1 MDCLVH
7 DLLQISEVSDLVY
20 IGWELLPASPTPI
33 STISENVQSAAPRA
47 RFIRQRLE
55 PIKGFGDD
63 RTTGDSPGERCPLWV
78 EHSLQEAPFVVVRRA
93 KLLEGMIPVGVRGS
107 LRSQRYAAYLG
118 PESIRNRITP
128 EQLLRAQEW
137 LTNARSE
144 EVLALKVLADLEE
157 KLLNFPL
164 TYGPIGSIG
173 FELASG
179 YPMATSASDL
189 DLLIR
194 VPERLSMQLAQ
205 ELVTIFSG
213 NPCRVDAQLETP
225 RGAAALTEYASG
237 QRPLLLRQDNGPV
250 LVDDPWEFH
259 QAVENPCSN
268 ASFCERDSVLKF
280 STGSSQQHN

>member
-1 MDCLVH
+1 MDWLVH

-20 IGWELLPASPTPI
+20 IGWEPLSASPTPT
-33 STISENVQSAAPRA
+33 STISENGQSAAPRA

-55 PIKGFGDD
+55 SIRGFQDD
-63 RTTGDSPGERCPLWV
+63 RTKGDSPEELCPLWV

-93 KLLEGMIPVGVRGS
+93 KLFEGMIPVGVRGP
-107 LRSQRYAAYLG
+107 LRSQRYAAYLA
-118 PESIRNRITP
+118 PESIRKRITP
-128 EQLLRAQEW
+128 EQLSPARGW

-144 EVLALKVLADLEE
+144 EILALKVLADLEE

-164 TYGPIGSIG
+164 TCGPIGSIG

-194 VPERLSMQLAQ
+194 VSERLSMPLAQ

-213 NPCRVDAQLETP
+213 NTCRVDAQLETP
-225 RGAAALTEYASG
+225 RGAVALAEYASG
-237 QRPLLLRQDNGPV
+237 QRLLLLRQDNGPV
-250 LVDDPWEFH
+250 LIEDPWE
-259 QAVENPCSN
+259 
-268 ASFCERDSVLKF
+268 LL
-280 STGSSQQHN
+280 TT